1 MIDIVFKL
9 LGSIGSFLKPFIAPI
24 LMYFNGKK
32 VGALKEETRYEKL
45 INDENTKV
53 NTVVKKVE
61 DIGKKPLM
69 TKDEIIR
76 ELESDDTK

>member
-9 LGSIGSFLKPFIAPI
+9 LG
-24 LMYFNGKK
+24 
-32 VGALKEETRYEKL
+32 
-45 INDENTKV
+45 ENTKV